1 MFEPNHP
8 DFLQL
13 VRCPVTRGCLQPVS
27 DAVISEINRKIEAGQ
42 LFNQVGQKVE
52 WQLESVLINQEQSL
66 FIPVR
71 EGIVSLVVD
80 ELIPSDQLDPEWLS
94 VSGDDR

>member
-13 VRCPVTRGCLQPVS
+13 VRCPVTRGCLQPVP
-27 DAVISEINRKIEAGQ
+27 DAVISEINRKIQAGQ

-52 WQLESVLINQEQSL
+52 CQLESVLVNEDQS
-66 FIPVR
+66 FFVPVR

-80 ELIPSDQLDPEWLS
+80 ELIPSDQLDSEWLS
-94 VSGDDR
+94 VSGNEG